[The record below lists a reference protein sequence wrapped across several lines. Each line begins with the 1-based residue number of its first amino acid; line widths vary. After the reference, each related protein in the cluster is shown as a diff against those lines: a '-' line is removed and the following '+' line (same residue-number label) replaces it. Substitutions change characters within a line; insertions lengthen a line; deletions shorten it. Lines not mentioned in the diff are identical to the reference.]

1 MECLALV
8 FSTESSTVTWWWREA
23 TGNAT
28 QVVSGGGT
36 VISTEVLGPD
46 QLKSVLSIEV
56 VDTTHD
62 GVYVCVVNT
71 GYNKLTA
78 DLLLLLEKGEWH
90 TNGGCLRYKYHS
102 IFCVTSTRI
111 CCMHIPQDS
120 FSSTNFTR
128 CGLSKSLSNCSKH
141 D

>member
-1 MECLALV
+1 MKYNQTAEMECLALV
-8 FSTESSTVTWWWREA
+8 FLTESSTVTWWWSEA

-46 QLKSVLSIEV
+46 QLNSVLSIEV

-62 GVYVCVVNT
+62 GVYVCVVST

-90 TNGGCLRYKYHS
+90 TNGVCLR
-102 IFCVTSTRI
+102 
-111 CCMHIPQDS
+111 
-120 FSSTNFTR
+120 
-128 CGLSKSLSNCSKH
+128 
-141 D
+141 

>member
-8 FSTESSTVTWWWREA
+8 FSTESSTVTWWWREG
-23 TGNAT
+23 TGNST
-28 QVVSGGGT
+28 QVVSEGGT

-62 GVYVCVVNT
+62 GVYVCVVST

-90 TNGGCLRYKYHS
+90 TNGVFTLEISLYFLCNLSVVCIYHK
-102 IFCVTSTRI
+102 IVFLVLTLL
-111 CCMHIPQDS
+111 HVV
-120 FSSTNFTR
+120 
-128 CGLSKSLSNCSKH
+128 
-141 D
+141 

>member
-1 MECLALV
+1 MCSE
-8 FSTESSTVTWWWREA
+8 
-23 TGNAT
+23 
-28 QVVSGGGT
+28 GGT

-62 GVYVCVVNT
+62 GVYVCVVST

-90 TNGGCLRYKYHS
+90 TNGYIRMQRWKCVKS
-102 IFCVTSTRI
+102 IFPVLYLSYF
-111 CCMHIPQDS
+111 HPQ
-120 FSSTNFTR
+120 
-128 CGLSKSLSNCSKH
+128 H
-141 D
+141 